1 MTLAQHLGKHF
12 RQAYFGGSFT
22 ERNLRDELSAI
33 PLAAARRTTAGGNSV
48 IAIVYHLHFYVRG
61 VAGVLGGGPVDTRDR
76 ASWETPAI
84 DTEGDW
90 RAFVTEVLTEGEAFA
105 KTLEALP
112 DEELW
117 KPFYRPTNAAT
128 LTNAL
133 GILEH
138 VYYHL
143 GQVVLLARGDD

>member
-22 ERNLRDELSAI
+22 ERNLREELSDM
-33 PLAAARRTTAGGNSV
+33 PLAVAQRRTAGGNSV
-48 IAIVYHLHFYVRG
+48 VALVYHLHFYVRG
-61 VAGVLGGGPVDTRDR
+61 VASVLGGGPLDTRDA
-76 ASWETPAI
+76 ASWQTPAI
-84 DTEGDW
+84 DTEDEW
-90 RAFVTEVLTEGEAFA
+90 RAFVTQVLAEGEAFA

-112 DEELW
+112 EEELW
-117 KPFYRPTNAAT
+117 KPFYRPTNAPT

-133 GILEH
+133 GVLEH

-143 GQVVLLARGDD
+143 GQVVLLARA

>member
-12 RQAYFGGSFT
+12 RQAYFGGSFS
-22 ERNLRDELSAI
+22 ERNLRDELAGMSL
-33 PLAAARRTTAGGNSV
+33 PAARRTTAGGNSV
-48 IAIVYHLHFYVRG
+48 VALVYHLHFYVRG
-61 VAGVLGGGPVDTRDR
+61 VASVLAGGPLDTRDE
-76 ASWETPAI
+76 ASWETP
-84 DTEGDW
+84 DFQTEAAW
-90 RAFVTEVLTEGEAFA
+90 RAFVTRTLEEGEAFA

-112 DEELW
+112 EEELW
-117 KPFYRPTNAAT
+117 KPFYSSANAPT

-143 GQVVLLARGDD
+143 GQVVLLGRA